1 MEIKVTHT
9 RCGYIGIIGRP
20 NVGKSTLL
28 NAVLGQKLSITCR
41 KPQTT
46 RHQILGIKT
55 ESNVQS
61 VYVDTPGMHKKQEK
75 AINRYMNKAAS
86 SILHD
91 VDVVVFLIDGNWTPE
106 EDWILERLKNVE
118 GPVILV
124 INKVD
129 LIKDKA
135 ELLPLI
141 EQLSKKMKFAEI
153 LPLSAKQKTQVA
165 ELEKALAKYL
175 PEQDFIYPEDQ
186 ITDRS
191 QRFLA
196 AEIIRE
202 KLMRSLGQEL
212 PYILT
217 VEIDIF
223 KEEGGIYD
231 IAATIYVERDS
242 QKAIII
248 GSKGQKLK
256 QIGTEARLDMQK
268 LFEYKVHLQLWV
280 KVRENW
286 ADDERMLRQLGYE

>member
-1 MEIKVTHT
+1 
-9 RCGYIGIIGRP
+9 
-20 NVGKSTLL
+20 
-28 NAVLGQKLSITCR
+28 
-41 KPQTT
+41 
-46 RHQILGIKT
+46 
-55 ESNVQS
+55 
-61 VYVDTPGMHKKQEK
+61 MHKKQEK

>member
-1 MEIKVTHT
+1 LA

-28 NAVLGQKLSITCR
+28 NAILGQKLSITSK

-55 ESNVQS
+55 EDNVQAI
-61 VYVDTPGMHKKQEK
+61 YLDTPGMHKHQEK

-91 VDVVVFLIDGNWTPE
+91 VDVIVFMIEGKIGPE
-106 EDWILERLKNVE
+106 EDWILERLKNVDC
-118 GPVILV
+118 PVVLV

-129 LIKDKA
+129 LVKDKS

-141 EQLSKKMKFAEI
+141 EAASKKLKFAEI
-153 LPLSAKQKTQVA
+153 LPLSAQQKTQVEA
-165 ELEKALAKYL
+165 LEKSLAKYL
-175 PEQDFIYPEDQ
+175 PEQEFIYPEDQ
-186 ITDRS
+186 ITNRS
-191 QRFLA
+191 ERFLA

-217 VEIDIF
+217 VEIDLF
-223 KEEGGIYD
+223 KEEGGMYD
-231 IAATIYVERDS
+231 IAATIYVERDG
-242 QKAIII
+242 QKAIVI
-248 GSKGQKLK
+248 GAKGQKLK

-268 LFEYKVHLQLWV
+268 LFNHKIHLQLWV
-280 KVRENW
+280 KVRANW
-286 ADDERMLRQLGYE
+286 ADDERMLRQLGYD

>member
-1 MEIKVTHT
+1 MT
-9 RCGYIGIIGRP
+9 RCGHIGIIGRP

-28 NAVLGQKLSITCR
+28 NAILGQKLSITCR

-55 ESNVQS
+55 EGEVQAI
-61 VYVDTPGMHKKQEK
+61 YVDTPGMHKRQEK
-75 AINRYMNKAAS
+75 AINRYMNRAAS

-91 VDVVVFLIDGNWTPE
+91 VDVLVFMIDGTWTPE
-106 EDWILERLKNVE
+106 EDWILERLQNVE
-118 GPVILV
+118 CPVILA
-124 INKVD
+124 INKID
-129 LIKDKA
+129 LIKEKA

-141 EQLSKKMKFAEI
+141 ETLSKKMKFADI
-153 LPLSAKQKTQVA
+153 LPISAKQDTQV
-165 ELEKALAKYL
+165 EVFEKNIAKYL
-175 PEQDFIYPEDQ
+175 PEQEFIYPEDQ

-202 KLMRSLGQEL
+202 KLMRALGQEL

-217 VEIDIF
+217 VEIDLF
-223 KEEGGIYD
+223 KEDGGLYD
-231 IAATIYVERDS
+231 IAATIYVERSS

-248 GSKGQKLK
+248 GAKGQKLK

-268 LFEYKVHLQLWV
+268 LFDQKVHLQLWV

>member
-1 MEIKVTHT
+1 VTQTH
-9 RCGYIGIIGRP
+9 CGYIGIIGRP

-28 NAVLGQKLSITCR
+28 NTILGQKLSITCK

-55 ESNVQS
+55 ENGAQAI
-61 VYVDTPGMHKKQEK
+61 YVDTPGMHRNQEK
-75 AINRYMNKAAS
+75 ALNRYMNRAAS
-86 SILHD
+86 GIIHD
-91 VDVVVFLIDGNWTPE
+91 VDVIVFIIEPKWTPE
-106 EDWILERLKNVE
+106 EDWIVERLKHAE
-118 GPVILV
+118 CPVILA

-129 LIKDKA
+129 TIKDKA

-141 EQLSKKMKFAEI
+141 ESYAKKMNFAQI
-153 LPLSAKQKTQVA
+153 VPISAKQEKQVDA
-165 ELEKALAKYL
+165 LEKTLAQYL
-175 PEQDFIYPEDQ
+175 PKQDFIYPEDQ

-191 QRFLA
+191 ERFLA

-212 PYILT
+212 PYVLT
-217 VEIDIF
+217 VEIDLF
-223 KEEGGIYD
+223 KEQGGIYD
-231 IAATIYVERDS
+231 IAATIYVQRDS

-248 GSKGQKLK
+248 GAKGQKLK
-256 QIGTEARLDMQK
+256 EIGTEARLDMQK
-268 LFEYKVHLQLWV
+268 MFEQKIHLQLWV

>member
-1 MEIKVTHT
+1 
-9 RCGYIGIIGRP
+9 
-20 NVGKSTLL
+20 VGKSTLL
-28 NAVLGQKLSITCR
+28 NAILGQKLSITCR

-55 ESNVQS
+55 EGEVQAI
-61 VYVDTPGMHKKQEK
+61 YVDTPGMHKRQEK
-75 AINRYMNKAAS
+75 AINRYMNRAAS

-91 VDVVVFLIDGNWTPE
+91 VDVLVFMIDGTWTPE
-106 EDWILERLKNVE
+106 EDWILERLQNVE
-118 GPVILV
+118 CPVILA
-124 INKVD
+124 INKID
-129 LIKDKA
+129 LIKEKA

-141 EQLSKKMKFAEI
+141 ETLSKKMKFADI
-153 LPLSAKQKTQVA
+153 LPISAKQDTQV
-165 ELEKALAKYL
+165 EVFEKNIAKYL
-175 PEQDFIYPEDQ
+175 PEQEFIYPEDQ

-202 KLMRSLGQEL
+202 KLMRALGQEL

-217 VEIDIF
+217 VEIDLF
-223 KEEGGIYD
+223 KEDGGLYD
-231 IAATIYVERDS
+231 IAATIYVERSS

-248 GSKGQKLK
+248 GAKGQKLK

-268 LFEYKVHLQLWV
+268 LFDQKVHLQLWV

>member
-1 MEIKVTHT
+1 MA

-28 NAVLGQKLSITCR
+28 NAILGQKLSITSK

-55 ESNVQS
+55 EDNVQAI
-61 VYVDTPGMHKKQEK
+61 YLDTPGMHKHQEK

-91 VDVVVFLIDGNWTPE
+91 VDVIVFMIEGKIGPE
-106 EDWILERLKNVE
+106 EDWILERLKNVDC
-118 GPVILV
+118 PVVLV

-129 LIKDKA
+129 LVKDKS

-141 EQLSKKMKFAEI
+141 EAASKKLKFAEI
-153 LPLSAKQKTQVA
+153 LPLSAQQKTQVEA
-165 ELEKALAKYL
+165 LEKSLAKYL
-175 PEQDFIYPEDQ
+175 PEQEFIYPEDQ
-186 ITDRS
+186 ITNRS
-191 QRFLA
+191 ERFLA

-217 VEIDIF
+217 VEIDLF
-223 KEEGGIYD
+223 KEEGGMYD
-231 IAATIYVERDS
+231 IAATIYVERDG
-242 QKAIII
+242 QKAIVI
-248 GSKGQKLK
+248 GAKGQKLK

-268 LFEYKVHLQLWV
+268 LFNHKIHLQLWV
-280 KVRENW
+280 KVRANW
-286 ADDERMLRQLGYE
+286 ADDERMLRQLGYD

>member
-1 MEIKVTHT
+1 MTH
-9 RCGYIGIIGRP
+9 CGYIGIIGRP

-28 NAVLGQKLSITCR
+28 NAILGQKLSITCR

-55 ESNVQS
+55 ENEVQAI
-61 VYVDTPGMHKKQEK
+61 YVDTPGMHKQQEK
-75 AINRYMNKAAS
+75 AINRYMNKAAF

-91 VDVVVFLIDGNWTPE
+91 VDAVLFIVEPKWLPE
-106 EDWILERLKNVE
+106 DDWILERLQEVTC
-118 GPVILV
+118 PVILV

-129 LIKDKA
+129 QIKEKK

-141 EQLSKKMKFAEI
+141 ENLAKKMHFAQI
-153 LPLSAKQKTQVA
+153 VPISAKQKTQVDG
-165 ELEKALAKYL
+165 LEKIIAEFL
-175 PEQDFIYPEDQ
+175 PKQEFIFPEDQ

-191 QRFLA
+191 ERFLA

-212 PYILT
+212 PYVLT
-217 VEIDIF
+217 VEIDLF
-223 KEEGGIYD
+223 KEEGNMYD

-248 GSKGQKLK
+248 GAKGQKLK
-256 QIGTEARLDMQK
+256 EIGTESRLEMNK
-268 LFEYKVHLQLWV
+268 LFNQKVHLQLWV
-280 KVRENW
+280 KVRANW